1 MTQERH
7 LTFDI
12 TAYDLLNQSKTM
24 APVIKETKTG
34 DLSQDDVDLDALVEG
49 MNSFP
54 SCNMTKPLLEN
65 SNDSLA
71 SSKASGN
78 ENCMLE
84 SSSSSLDEPS
94 SSSSAHGSPPPNSRC
109 IPKPKL
115 ERDRRSKSVTDELRF
130 SVYGELSSSA
140 PERSKSM
147 DNESDEEDGVPDPFP
162 DIGGSPK
169 WKFGLGSAMEELFSK
184 HRLKDK
190 YPGSLDSGVHLEG
203 VSQVSARVWHCDGSW
218 RSVSIESSH
227 SVEDLLLRLIS
238 TNHSIGDKSWS
249 IVEHLPDLDL
259 ERTLED
265 HENIFKAC
273 KKWRHHTPNRL
284 YFRKD
289 FRKYEVFENPEQ
301 FFPSHMVSSS
311 LDRLDSFFE
320 TPKRPRQPLSN
331 LLNPLDSLP
340 EIQGYL
346 HTREGHKRS
355 WKKIFCVLRQ
365 SGLYFSLKG
374 NSKDPRHLQLHVQ
387 LNDVDIYQV
396 MNARKK
402 HHAPSEFSFCTKPS
416 SSKFSMK
423 DIRLFC
429 AEDENTRRCWLTAF
443 RLLKYG
449 NTLLENYQKALD
461 RTIRN
466 KDDCPEVLRPHK
478 DSDDRVMMDFS
489 GKQGRVI
496 SNPTEAIAIAKEEE
510 YNWRRRGVRSP
521 DHQLALSHRHNIK
534 VSNTSSPVAGA
545 AVASNG
551 FHRGAGSPRRN
562 GSHSPRGSPCNGH
575 SPPFLRR
582 CGIESGIHI
591 TQPWFHSGLS
601 RDETHELFTQQ
612 GMVDGMF
619 LIRESQRIPGAF
631 VLSFS
636 QNQKVRHYQIVVSFD
651 QGQPLYSLDEGNTRF
666 TDLVQLVEFY
676 KVNAGG
682 LPTRLLHVCTNL

>member
-1 MTQERH
+1 MTEERN

-12 TAYDLLNQSKTM
+12 TAYALLTPHKTM
-24 APVIKETKTG
+24 APVIKESK

-49 MNSFP
+49 LNSFP

-109 IPKPKL
+109 IPKPML
-115 ERDRRSKSVTDELRF
+115 ERERRSKSVTDELKF
-130 SVYGELSSSA
+130 SISNGLSSSA
-140 PERSKSM
+140 PERSKSV
-147 DNESDEEDGVPDPFP
+147 DGESDDDEDRVPDPFP
-162 DIGGSPK
+162 DLGGSPR
-169 WKFGLGSAMEELFSK
+169 WKFGIGSAMEELFSK

-190 YPGSLDSGVHLEG
+190 FQGSLDAGINLDC
-203 VSQVSARVWHCDGSW
+203 VSQVSARIWHSDGSW
-218 RSVSIESSH
+218 RCVSIECSH
-227 SVEDLLLRLIS
+227 SVEDLLMELIN
-238 TNHSIGDKSWS
+238 TNHSIEDKSWS
-249 IVEHLPDLDL
+249 LVEYFPECDL

-265 HENIFKAC
+265 HENLFKVC
-273 KKWRHHTPNRL
+273 KKWRHHQNHNRL

-289 FRKYEVFENPEQ
+289 FRKYEVFQNPEQ

-331 LLNPLDSLP
+331 LLNPLESMP

-355 WKKIFCVLRQ
+355 WKKVFCVLRQ

-374 NSKDPRHLQLHVQ
+374 NSKDPRHLHLQVQ
-387 LNDVDIYQV
+387 LNDIDFYQV
-396 MNARKK
+396 LNARKK
-402 HHAPSEFSFCTKPS
+402 HHAPTEFSFCTKPA
-416 SSKFSMK
+416 SSKHSMK
-423 DIRLFC
+423 DVRLFC
-429 AEDENTRRCWLTAF
+429 AEEENSRRCWLTAF

-449 NTLLENYQKALD
+449 KKLLDNYQQVLD
-461 RTIRN
+461 RTIRR
-466 KDDCPEVLRPHK
+466 KEECPEMPISNKREG
-478 DSDDRVMMDFS
+478 DERVMMDFS

-510 YNWRRRGVRSP
+510 YNWRRRSSKSAECQSG
-521 DHQLALSHRHNIK
+521 SHRHSTK
-534 VSNTSSPVAGA
+534 SHNTSSP
-545 AVASNG
+545 ASNG
-551 FHRGAGSPRRN
+551 FQRVPGSPRRN
-562 GSHSPRGSPCNGH
+562 GCLSPRGSPCNGH
-575 SPPFLRR
+575 SPVFFRR
-582 CGIESGIHI
+582 GGMDSGIHM
-591 TQPWFHSGLS
+591 TQPWFHSGIS
-601 RDETHELFTQQ
+601 RDETQELFLQQ
-612 GMVDGMF
+612 GMVDGMY
-619 LIRESQRIPGAF
+619 LIRESQTIPGAF

-636 QNQKVRHYQIVVSFD
+636 QNQKIKHYQIAVIYEH
-651 QGQPLYSLDEGNTRF
+651 GQTLYSLDEGVTRF

-676 KVNAGG
+676 RVNAGG